1 MIKKIKMMLYGQPG
15 VGKSVFALKFPKPF
29 FITTDGNYE
38 WLDEFGAKEEDH
50 RQVNSWDDFLKLI
63 KDNKFENYETIV
75 IDLIEDLF
83 KWCEN
88 EFCKKN
94 KLEHIGDLGYGKG
107 YRITRDEFF
116 IEMTKLIALDK
127 NIIFLS
133 HESSQTV
140 KDKRGVESV
149 IYGPSKTLPDI
160 LRDQLEGRL
169 RYVLRAKF
177 KDIIDGDKIIQERKL
192 SLGKDSNE
200 FSIIRGMDMTTLKD
214 EIELDYNA
222 FIEELK
228 LDKKIESKTP
238 QAKVEK
244 KVEVKKE
251 EVIPVQKVEVKE
263 VKEETKDGKVVE
275 TKVEIEEVK
284 VPQANT
290 STEVKEEKKIDND
303 IIATIKAKLAAMK
316 GNK

>member
-50 RQVNSWDDFLKLI
+50 KQVSSWDEFLKWM
-63 KDNKFENYETIV
+63 KDNKFENYDTIV

-88 EFCKKN
+88 EFCRKN

-116 IEMTKLIALDK
+116 IEMTKLLALDK
-127 NIIFLS
+127 NVIFLS
-133 HESSQTV
+133 HESSQSV
-140 KDKRGVESV
+140 KDKRGVENV
-149 IYGPSKTLPDI
+149 IYGPSKTLPEL

-177 KDIIDGDKIIQERKL
+177 KDIIDGEKIIQERKL

-200 FSIIRGMDMTTLKD
+200 FSIIRGVNMDSLRD
-214 EIELDYNA
+214 EIELDYLA
-222 FIEELK
+222 FVKELK
-228 LDKKIESKTP
+228 LDDGKKVDKKETKP
-238 QAKVEK
+238 VQVEK
-244 KVEVKKE
+244 KEESKKEIVGEIQTPQVEVKENKTSEVKKE
-251 EVIPVQKVEVKE
+251 EVEVNKTPQKEEVKE
-263 VKEETKDGKVVE
+263 
-275 TKVEIEEVK
+275 
-284 VPQANT
+284 N
-290 STEVKEEKKIDND
+290 KINED
-303 IIATIKAKLAAMK
+303 IIATIKAKLEAMK
-316 GNK
+316 GKK

>member
-15 VGKSVFALKFPKPF
+15 VGKSVFALKFPKPY

-50 RQVNSWDDFLKLI
+50 KQVTSWDDFLKVV

-94 KLEHIGDLGYGKG
+94 KLEHVGDLGYGKG

-127 NIIFLS
+127 NVIFLS
-133 HESSQTV
+133 HESSQSV
-140 KDKRGVESV
+140 KDKRGVENI

-177 KDIIDGDKIIQERKL
+177 KDIIDGEKIIQERKL

-200 FSIIRGMDMTTLKD
+200 FSIIRGVDMTSLKD
-214 EIELDYNA
+214 EIELDYLT
-222 FIEELK
+222 FVKELK
-228 LDKKIESKTP
+228 LEIKETKTLQVEKKENKINEKIEEESKTLQKEVEVDKTP
-238 QAKVEK
+238 QIKEIKETKTPQVEK
-244 KVEVKKE
+244 KEKSKE
-251 EVIPVQKVEVKE
+251 LNE
-263 VKEETKDGKVVE
+263 
-275 TKVEIEEVK
+275 
-284 VPQANT
+284 
-290 STEVKEEKKIDND
+290 D
-303 IIATIKAKLAAMK
+303 IIAKIKAELEAMKEK

>member
-15 VGKSVFALKFPKPF
+15 VGKSVFALKFPKPY

-50 RQVNSWDDFLKLI
+50 KQVTSWDDFLKVV

-94 KLEHIGDLGYGKG
+94 KLKHVGDLGYGKG

-127 NIIFLS
+127 NVIFLS
-133 HESSQTV
+133 HESSQSV
-140 KDKRGVESV
+140 KDKRGVENI

-177 KDIIDGDKIIQERKL
+177 KDIIDGEKIIQERKL

-200 FSIIRGMDMTTLKD
+200 FSIIRGVDMTSLKD
-214 EIELDYNA
+214 EIELDYLT
-222 FIEELK
+222 FVKELK
-228 LDKKIESKTP
+228 LEVKETKTPQVEKKEKSKELNENIEEESKTL
-238 QAKVEK
+238 QKE
-244 KVEVKKE
+244 VEVDKT
-251 EVIPVQKVEVKE
+251 PQVKE
-263 VKEETKDGKVVE
+263 VKETK
-275 TKVEIEEVK
+275 T
-284 VPQANT
+284 PQ
-290 STEVKEEKKIDND
+290 VEKKEKSKELNEN
-303 IIATIKAKLAAMK
+303 IIAKIKAELEAMKEK

>member
-15 VGKSVFALKFPKPF
+15 VGKSVFALKFPKPY

-50 RQVNSWDDFLKLI
+50 KQVTSWDDFLKVV

-94 KLEHIGDLGYGKG
+94 KLEHVGDLGYGKG

-127 NIIFLS
+127 NVIFLS
-133 HESSQTV
+133 HESSQSV
-140 KDKRGVESV
+140 KDKRGVENI

-177 KDIIDGDKIIQERKL
+177 KDIIDGEKIIQERKL

-200 FSIIRGMDMTTLKD
+200 FSIIRGVDMTSLKD
-214 EIELDYNA
+214 EIELDYLT
-222 FIEELK
+222 FVKELK
-228 LDKKIESKTP
+228 LEIKETKTPQVEKKEKSKELNEKIEEESKTLQKEVEVDKTLQVKEIKETKTP
-238 QAKVEK
+238 QVEK
-244 KVEVKKE
+244 KE
-251 EVIPVQKVEVKE
+251 
-263 VKEETKDGKVVE
+263 
-275 TKVEIEEVK
+275 
-284 VPQANT
+284 N
-290 STEVKEEKKIDND
+290 KINED
-303 IIATIKAKLAAMK
+303 IIAKIKAELEAMK
-316 GNK
+316 EKGDK

>member
-15 VGKSVFALKFPKPF
+15 VGKSVFALKFPKPY

-50 RQVNSWDDFLKLI
+50 KQVTSWDDFLKVV

-94 KLEHIGDLGYGKG
+94 KLEHVGDLGYGKG
-107 YRITRDEFF
+107 YRITRDGFF
-116 IEMTKLIALDK
+116 IEMIKLVALDK
-127 NIIFLS
+127 NVIFLS
-133 HESSQTV
+133 HESSESV
-140 KDKRGVESV
+140 KDKRGVENI

-177 KDIIDGDKIIQERKL
+177 KDIIDGEKIIQERKL

-200 FSIIRGMDMTTLKD
+200 FSIIRGVDMTSLKD
-214 EIELDYNA
+214 EIELDYLT
-222 FIEELK
+222 FIKELK
-228 LDKKIESKTP
+228 LEKSEKDTKTP
-238 QAKVEK
+238 QVEK
-244 KVEVKKE
+244 KEKSKEIKSQQKEGEIVKSTL
-251 EVIPVQKVEVKE
+251 QDKE
-263 VKEETKDGKVVE
+263 VKDTK
-275 TKVEIEEVK
+275 T
-284 VPQANT
+284 PQ
-290 STEVKEEKKIDND
+290 VEKKENKMNED
-303 IIATIKAKLAAMK
+303 IIAKIKAELEAMK
-316 GNK
+316 EKGDK

>member
-50 RQVNSWDDFLKLI
+50 KQVNGWDDFLKLT
-63 KDNKFENYETIV
+63 KDNKFENYDTIV

-94 KLEHIGDLGYGKG
+94 KLEHIGDLGFGKG

-116 IEMTKLIALDK
+116 IEMTKLISLDK

-133 HESSQTV
+133 HETSQTV
-140 KDKRGVESV
+140 KDKRGVENV

-177 KDIIDGDKIIQERKL
+177 KDIIDSDKIIQERKL

-200 FSIIRGMDMTTLKD
+200 FSIVRGMDMNSIKD
-214 EIELDYNA
+214 EIELDYNE
-222 FIEELK
+222 FIKEMK
-228 LDKKIESKTP
+228 LDIK
-238 QAKVEK
+238 KVEEVK
-244 KVEVKKE
+244 KPSITKEEKEVKKE
-251 EVIPVQKVEVKE
+251 EKVE
-263 VKEETKDGKVVE
+263 TKNDDQKLFDENEVVE
-275 TKVEIEEVK
+275 TKKEE
-284 VPQANT
+284 
-290 STEVKEEKKIDND
+290 KEEKKEEKVESSQTKDEKQSIIDM
-303 IIATIKAKLAAMK
+303 IKAKVAATK
-316 GNK
+316 KENK